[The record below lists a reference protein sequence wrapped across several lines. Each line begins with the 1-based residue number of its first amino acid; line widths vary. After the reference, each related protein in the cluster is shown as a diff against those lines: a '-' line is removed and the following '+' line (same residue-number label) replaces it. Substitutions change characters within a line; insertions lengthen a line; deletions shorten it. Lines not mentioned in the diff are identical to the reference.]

1 MRSFMI
7 WAIAVSGLI
16 VFASSAN
23 ASICGAA
30 RLTAEKYLA
39 DINVTIVGGTFSN
52 GSAISDTNA
61 LIGRIQVNN
70 FTPTVTSFAGAV
82 NNFAWALS
90 NYVIAERALLNC
102 IDANNLD

>member
-1 MRSFMI
+1 MSRFMI

-30 RLTAEKYLA
+30 RLNAEKYLA
-39 DINVTIVGGTFSN
+39 GLDATIVGGTLAN
-52 GSAISDTNA
+52 GSVMSDTNA
-61 LIGRIQVNN
+61 LIGRISANN
-70 FTPTVTSFAGAV
+70 YTPTVTNFAQAV

-90 NYVIAERALLNC
+90 NYVNAERALLNC
-102 IDANNLD
+102 LDVNNLD